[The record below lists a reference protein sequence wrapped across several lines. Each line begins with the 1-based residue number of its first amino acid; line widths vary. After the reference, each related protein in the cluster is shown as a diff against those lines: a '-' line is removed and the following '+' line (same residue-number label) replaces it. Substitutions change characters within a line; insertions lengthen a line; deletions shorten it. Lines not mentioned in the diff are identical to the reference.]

1 MLPFA
6 LTITY
11 ALVAS
16 LLVSL
21 TVVPTMGSL
30 MLRRPSPK
38 PIPGLTRCWE
48 SMAQFCASACG

>member
-30 MLRRPSPK
+30 MLRRAKPK
-38 PIPGLTRCWE
+38 AHPLV
-48 SMAQFCASACG
+48 